1 MSKSLIIFATAFLLS
16 SCAFPLPS
24 AGPGF
29 ILTDTTEGI
38 AMNNNVAMSKESKA
52 CQTNILGIVAFGDA
66 SIQKAKQKGNIQ
78 QIASI
83 DRTFFGVLGVFS
95 KACTVVTGN

>member
-38 AMNNNVAMSKESKA
+38 AMNNNVAMSKKVRHVKQISLGSLPLEMLRFKKLSKRVIS
-52 CQTNILGIVAFGDA
+52 NKLLA
-66 SIQKAKQKGNIQ
+66 SIEH
-78 QIASI
+78 
-83 DRTFFGVLGVFS
+83 FS
-95 KACTVVTGN
+95 AY